1 MPAFSISNEEL
12 LAESRK
18 LRQLDTNKAQRGQV
32 RVDFQGHTKAGDVA
46 DNAAD
51 RLFTNVDDGLLTK
64 PIYQQFLALTDNFY
78 RETGKAEPRVSKK
91 EEEQETTD
99 FLTTVLQSA
108 PMKEL
113 YQFLNSKRHPFA
125 ANPGVFGKWL
135 HQLWFAHYSRAR
147 GVADSSGFE
156 HVFIGEEKNKE
167 VSGLHNWVRFYTLE
181 KNTTE
186 NFDYKGFIVKRGYV
200 MASVKF
206 TWRGDLKKSG
216 SIMIGTSPEFDM
228 ALYTL
233 CFLSR
238 RGNQQ
243 CEVELD
249 GCPMGV
255 TSYELV
261 QNGKVYIG
269 TIYPTAG
276 APSNQCGRQ

>member
-1 MPAFSISNEEL
+1 MRSCWPNRGNFANSM
-12 LAESRK
+12 RTK
-18 LRQLDTNKAQRGQV
+18 LNADRF
-32 RVDFQGHTKAGDVA
+32 RVDFQGHTKAGDPT

-51 RLFTNVDDGLLTK
+51 RLFTNVDGSLLTK
-64 PIYQQFLALTDNFY
+64 TIYQQFLALTDNFY
-78 RETGKAEPRVSKK
+78 RETGRAEPRVSKQ
-91 EEEQETTD
+91 EEERETMA
-99 FLTTVLQSA
+99 FLSTVLKSA
-108 PMKEL
+108 PMKEV
-113 YQFLNSKRHPFA
+113 YEFLNKKRHPFA
-125 ANPGVFGKWL
+125 ANPAVFGKWL
-135 HQLWFAHYSRAR
+135 YQLWFMHYSRAR

-181 KNTTE
+181 RNATE

-200 MASVKF
+200 MASLKF
-206 TWRGDLKKSG
+206 TWRGDMKKSG

-255 TSYELV
+255 TSYELI